1 MAQEHL
7 LKYVTGSQGGT
18 VHFLDLKIL
27 LCWSPSWWKFGFT
40 LVQRAKCKH
49 VLLRYQALVWAPYKR
64 SSPLWQQIFTPG
76 VEDSGIHSAVNDDCT
91 GLVHFKALDKCG
103 WKWIIKLIRQPEFAR
118 NKQAECVASRCA
130 SGLQYGHVFRLV
142 WVWLR
147 VWTGPSQCIH
157 LVFSP
162 SRSQCPS
169 SSQHR
174 HGISRHAG
182 ELKGKCPVKQ
192 HDDGAEHPFKDGRCM
207 LQDKAL
213 LAEKHTAWN
222 PG

>member
-1 MAQEHL
+1 MLQDLRVERYIFLIWKYSSAGHRVGEKIWFHTCATCKMQTCPFEIPSSGVSTIQAELSSMAADLHPWGRRSWNPLCSERWLHRP
-7 LKYVTGSQGGT
+7 GSFQS
-18 VHFLDLKIL
+18 FRQM
-27 LCWSPSWWKFGFT
+27 W
-40 LVQRAKCKH
+40 
-49 VLLRYQALVWAPYKR
+49 
-64 SSPLWQQIFTPG
+64 LWT
-76 VEDSGIHSAVNDDCT
+76 
-91 GLVHFKALDKCG
+91 
-103 WKWIIKLIRQPEFAR
+103 KWIIKLIRQPEFER

-130 SGLQYGHVFRLV
+130 SGLKHGHVFRLV

-147 VWTGPSQCIH
+147 VWTGPSQCVH

-174 HGISRHAG
+174 HGISRYAG

-207 LQDKAL
+207 LQDEAL
-213 LAEKHTAWN
+213 LAEKHTAWK